1 MAITPPENSDRNTSA
16 PHGFIARGGVW
27 VLAQIP
33 LLIAAYA
40 LPLADRAE
48 APQALRILGA
58 VGVVGGLVL
67 TAVALL
73 QLRRALTPFP
83 EPRADG
89 ALRTDGL
96 YAWVRHPVYTGLI
109 LAAAGWGL
117 YCASAWGALTT
128 AALFLFFD
136 RKAAREE
143 RALARRY
150 GDYRAYAARVRKLLP
165 GIY

>member
-1 MAITPPENSDRNTSA
+1 MPNHSA
-16 PHGFIARGGVW
+16 PTIARTFVARGGLW

-33 LLIAAYA
+33 LLVLAYW
-40 LPLADRAE
+40 LPLAHRA
-48 APQALRILGA
+48 AGPRALTLIGSIA
-58 VGVVGGLVL
+58 IVFGMGLTL
-67 TAVALL
+67 ISLL

-83 EPRADG
+83 EPRPDG

-96 YAWVRHPVYTGLI
+96 YAWVRHPVYAGLI
-109 LAAAGWGL
+109 TVAAGWGL
-117 YCASAWGALTT
+117 YCASVWGLATT

-136 RKAAREE
+136 RKASREE

-150 GDYRAYAARVRKLLP
+150 PDYGAYAARVKKLLP

>member
-1 MAITPPENSDRNTSA
+1 MNNPSGHPQRDATPA
-16 PHGFIARGGVW
+16 HGFVARGGWW

-33 LLIAAYA
+33 LLILAYA
-40 LPLADRAE
+40 LPLADRTT
-48 APQALRILGA
+48 APAIFRILG
-58 VGVVGGLVL
+58 GGAIVAGLFLSV
-67 TAVALL
+67 VALL

-96 YAWVRHPVYTGLI
+96 YAWVRHPIYTGLI
-109 LAAAGWGL
+109 VASMGWGL
-117 YCASAWGALTT
+117 YCASALGALTT

-143 RALARRY
+143 RALAHRY
-150 GDYRAYAARVRKLLP
+150 GGYAAYAARVRKLIP